1 MYANRNRIF
10 EVLSALHRERG
21 IEVILHGAA
30 SGADLLSVAWADK
43 NGLPAIGFPANW
55 AKDGKLAG
63 QRRNQKIIS
72 EGHPHLLVA
81 FPGGNGTAEM
91 IRFAKSERLEII
103 EVAGSISSG

>member
-1 MYANRNRIF
+1 
-10 EVLSALHRERG
+10 V
-21 IEVILHGAA
+21 
-30 SGADLLSVAWADK
+30 DK

>member
-1 MYANRNRIF
+1 MPHTGLWLD
-10 EVLSALHRERG
+10 VLG
-21 IEVILHGAA
+21 IYGHAFGA
-30 SGADLLSVAWADK
+30 
-43 NGLPAIGFPANW
+43 GLKQDPI
-55 AKDGKLAG
+55 AG

-72 EGHPHLLVA
+72 EGRPHLLVA